1 MRPRILLSPNLHG
14 WCFERIALQ
23 LQRHL
28 SDEFDI
34 NIRLAGDA
42 VEQGGDFD
50 VAVALWWRN
59 GRFLRRVARRL
70 VLCVY
75 DEQSWRPQPHQP
87 AAVFQRELAAA
98 DVVAVASQRIAALL
112 PGAAVR
118 VIEDGVDTESFV
130 TLPLPETFTAG
141 WAGDSAAG
149 AGDTKGVGIIR
160 RACELAGV
168 PLVVADRR
176 VAPVPHEA
184 MPAWYGGISV
194 YLCASVSEGT
204 PNPVLEALACGRPV
218 ISTDV
223 GIVRRAVDDG
233 VTGRIVD
240 RHPEAIADALVSL
253 RGRDLA
259 EMSRAARRAAEAWD
273 WRHKAEAWRSCL
285 RAALAV
291 DERDRA
297 AG

>member
-1 MRPRILLSPNLHG
+1 MQAKESRQAAQAGRAAARQSRKQALAKA
-14 WCFERIALQ
+14 RQDKQAALQ
-23 LQRHL
+23 AKKQARLQARAAKRQA
-28 SDEFDI
+28 EE
-34 NIRLAGDA
+34 DA
-42 VEQGGDFD
+42 RAAAEQEQ
-50 VAVALWWRN
+50 
-59 GRFLRRVARRL
+59 ARKREER
-70 VLCVY
+70 
-75 DEQSWRPQPHQP
+75 DKT
-87 AAVFQRELAAA
+87 AAARELAAA

-223 GIVRRAVDDG
+223 GIVRRAVEDG

-240 RHPEAIADALVSL
+240 RHPEAIAAALVRL